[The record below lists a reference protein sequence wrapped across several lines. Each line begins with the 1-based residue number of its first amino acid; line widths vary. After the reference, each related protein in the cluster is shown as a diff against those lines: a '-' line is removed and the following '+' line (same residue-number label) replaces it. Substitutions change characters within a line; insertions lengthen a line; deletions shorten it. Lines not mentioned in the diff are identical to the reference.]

1 MMEFNVSE
9 LFRKSYPG
17 ANAGILALR
26 QVSNP
31 ASHAGLEQHKKALEE
46 TLRSRYAGADRQALR
61 QIPALQAYHNFY
73 RRFDKTY
80 HVQLQLESIVLKGKS
95 IPSTA
100 ALVEAMFMA
109 ELKNLL
115 LTAGHD
121 WAKLVEPL
129 RLEAARGGEQFT
141 QLNGQEFELK
151 PGDMYIADRQ
161 GILSSVLYGPDR
173 RTAITPS
180 TQAAVFTVYAMQGIS
195 EAQLLEHL
203 SDIEACVRLFAPQ
216 AVTEI
221 RQVYR

>member
-1 MMEFNVSE
+1 MELVVSD
-9 LFRKSYPG
+9 LYRKLYPG
-17 ANAGILALR
+17 ACAGILGMR

-31 ASHAGLEQHKKALEE
+31 ASHAGLEEHKQALEQA
-46 TLRSRYAGADRQALR
+46 LRSRFAGSDRQTLR

-80 HVQLQLESIVLKGKS
+80 HIQLQLESIVLKGKS

-121 WAKLVEPL
+121 WTKLAEPL
-129 RLEAARGGEQFT
+129 HLEAAKGGEQFT

-151 PGDMYIADRQ
+151 PGDMYIADQQ
-161 GILSSVLYGPDR
+161 GILSSVLYGPDK
-173 RTAITPS
+173 RTAITQA
-180 TQAAVFTVYAMQGIS
+180 TQAAVFTVYAVEGIG
-195 EAQLLEHL
+195 EAQVLEHL
-203 SDIEACVRLFAPQ
+203 SDIEAYVHLFAPQ